1 MDHKWITKVIYLSI
15 LGDSD
20 IWDQE
25 QADSSASDDDLRQ
38 LEGNIDEQDN
48 GRGRCRC
55 STKRFF

>member
-1 MDHKWITKVIYLSI
+1 VIYLSI